1 MHTDDV
7 KALADRLGYTTV
19 IVSVGPLKG
28 VTELRFIID
37 LKSQEALA
45 RGALEWVE
53 ERAQERADK
62 IISGDFLPWET
73 GALPVPLPLYLR
85 GTVCPI
91 CHKEVS
97 IKLDSETGKYI
108 AVESCDCVKEE
119 PK

>member
-1 MHTDDV
+1 MHTEDV
-7 KALADRLGYTTV
+7 AKLAEFLKIHTADYAVAEYNSFGEFEGYSE
-19 IVSVGPLKG
+19 ILY
-28 VTELRFIID
+28 
-37 LKSQEALA
+37 EALA